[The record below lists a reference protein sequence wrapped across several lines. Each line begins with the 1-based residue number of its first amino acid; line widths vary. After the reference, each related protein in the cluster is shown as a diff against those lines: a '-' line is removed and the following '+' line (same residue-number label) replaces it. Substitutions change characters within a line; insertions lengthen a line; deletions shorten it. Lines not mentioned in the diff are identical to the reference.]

1 MKRPAFKRNRQE
13 SVGMVSFNKARL
25 MNPTKLHV
33 DKGQDL
39 VFELC
44 PNLMDF
50 KMDEAKLER
59 L

>member
-13 SVGMVSFNKARL
+13 SVGMVSFNKARI
-25 MNPTKLHV
+25 MNPTSLHV
-33 DKGQDL
+33 DKRQDL
-39 VFELC
+39 LFDLC
-44 PNLMDF
+44 PSLLDF